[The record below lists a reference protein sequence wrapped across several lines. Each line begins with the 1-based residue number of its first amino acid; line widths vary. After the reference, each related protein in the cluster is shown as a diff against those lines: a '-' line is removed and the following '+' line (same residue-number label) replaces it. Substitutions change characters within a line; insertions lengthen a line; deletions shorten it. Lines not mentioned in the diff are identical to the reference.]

1 MAISTLQRNI
11 MNQSVNKSE
20 NVLQVSGDV
29 AITHN
34 YGLSVNELKSLVDIF
49 MKENLPKL
57 REEAAKEAAKN
68 VSIFL
73 QDFEKNIYEKLKS
86 IDTEKFKDPDV
97 QSSINDA
104 VIEVAKKGEKI
115 ETELLTS
122 LVIERL
128 SGATTDYVS
137 LVASEAIKVIGKLT
151 PEQISFLTLAVVLMN
166 TKTQINTLAQLAPLA
181 NDTISLISEAPLS
194 ISQKSH
200 LEYAGC
206 LKVNNFL
213 TNSALQVWKGTYE
226 FLTPKSDEEIR
237 QEISSVPVL
246 QKLSDLFDV
255 NQLGQISLTSVGQLI
270 GLVNLSR
277 KVKGLNYSNWLN

>member
-1 MAISTLQRNI
+1 

-104 VIEVAKKGEKI
+104 VI
-115 ETELLTS
+115 
-122 LVIERL
+122 
-128 SGATTDYVS
+128 
-137 LVASEAIKVIGKLT
+137 
-151 PEQISFLTLAVVLMN
+151 AV
-166 TKTQINTLAQLAPLA
+166 
-181 NDTISLISEAPLS
+181 
-194 ISQKSH
+194 
-200 LEYAGC
+200 
-206 LKVNNFL
+206 
-213 TNSALQVWKGTYE
+213 
-226 FLTPKSDEEIR
+226 
-237 QEISSVPVL
+237 
-246 QKLSDLFDV
+246 
-255 NQLGQISLTSVGQLI
+255 
-270 GLVNLSR
+270 
-277 KVKGLNYSNWLN
+277 